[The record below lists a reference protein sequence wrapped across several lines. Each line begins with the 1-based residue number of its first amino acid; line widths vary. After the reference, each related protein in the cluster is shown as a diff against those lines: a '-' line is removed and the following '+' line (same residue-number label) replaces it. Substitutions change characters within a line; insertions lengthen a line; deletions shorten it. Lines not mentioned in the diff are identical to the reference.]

1 VTTRAGLSE
10 VITDVISVIMS
21 SSTAKKPVYLRG
33 LPSDVVRDAKAAAAQ
48 RGVTLAGFVAE
59 SLARALRQRDATAEP
74 ATDLS
79 SDMRWYE
86 KNRARISRDHAGEYI
101 AVLDRKIIDHDE
113 SFEALAERVF
123 AREGARNIFM
133 PLVAPAKRA
142 LRAPSPRLSRPKRHG

>member
-1 VTTRAGLSE
+1 
-10 VITDVISVIMS
+10 MS

-59 SLARALRQRDATAEP
+59 TLARALRQRDTGADSTA
-74 ATDLS
+74 DLNA
-79 SDMRWYE
+79 DMRWYE
-86 KNRARISRDHAGEYI
+86 RNRERIAREYAGEYI
-101 AVLDRKIIDHDE
+101 AVVDRKVVDHDL

-133 PLVAPAKRA
+133 PLVGAPKKTVH
-142 LRAPSPRLSRPKRHG
+142 APSPRQSRRR